1 MKKFMNRLIRKIR
14 ASFRRNPKMWITG
27 LIIIAIVMIIGAIY
41 TYIQLDHKKQLQEK
55 EPIVEPAPNEVLEKK
70 VQIIDLESNSRNI
83 AVMINNIKTVW
94 GYQTGLQDAYL
105 VYEMIVEGGYTRLM
119 AVYKDKDTERI
130 GSVRSSRPYYLDYAL
145 ENDALYIHFGG
156 SDQAL
161 ADIPNLGIQ
170 NINFLSS
177 QGYWRD
183 KSIKLATEHTAYTSM
198 EKIKEQISKR
208 GYRTT
213 TESSPILNYVPDE
226 MELSAFENSQVA
238 NKILIEYSGS
248 KNTSFEYDSEK
259 KVYKRFQNGIE
270 HKDYLT
276 KEQYTTKNILV
287 YQVENY
293 NLDNY
298 GRQALNNIGKGN
310 GYYISNGYAIGI
322 TWEKSSR
329 GGKTIYKYLNG
340 TELKI
345 NDGNTHVEI
354 QPMNKRLTIE

>member
-198 EKIKEQISKR
+198 
-208 GYRTT
+208 
-213 TESSPILNYVPDE
+213 
-226 MELSAFENSQVA
+226 
-238 NKILIEYSGS
+238 
-248 KNTSFEYDSEK
+248 
-259 KVYKRFQNGIE
+259 
-270 HKDYLT
+270 
-276 KEQYTTKNILV
+276 
-287 YQVENY
+287 
-293 NLDNY
+293 
-298 GRQALNNIGKGN
+298 
-310 GYYISNGYAIGI
+310 
-322 TWEKSSR
+322 
-329 GGKTIYKYLNG
+329 
-340 TELKI
+340 
-345 NDGNTHVEI
+345 
-354 QPMNKRLTIE
+354 